1 MVVQVSVAAATSK
14 YSDGSP
20 QWRAEVADLHRSLT
34 GEAEQVSARGG
45 ESEGNT
51 RGTAVEII
59 AVLGS
64 SGAIGAAVACFRMWL
79 GRDKTRSLDISWTDA
94 DGKPR
99 RVTLAGENLDQ
110 KSFQSLADSIGRSL
124 EGP

>member
-14 YSDGSP
+14 YNADSP

-34 GEAEQVSARGG
+34 GEADQVSARGG
-45 ESEGNT
+45 ESEGNS

-79 GRDKTRSLDISWTDA
+79 GRDKTRSLDLSWTDA
-94 DGKPR
+94 DGQTR
-99 RVTLAGENLDQ
+99 HVTLTGENLDQ
-110 KSFQSLADSIGRSL
+110 KSFQSIVESIGRSL